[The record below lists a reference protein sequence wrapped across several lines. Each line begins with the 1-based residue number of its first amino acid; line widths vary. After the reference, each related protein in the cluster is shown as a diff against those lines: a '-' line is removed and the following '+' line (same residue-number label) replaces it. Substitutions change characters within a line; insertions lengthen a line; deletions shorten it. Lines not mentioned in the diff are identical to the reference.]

1 MDAIDIEFRSC
12 EILPKE
18 AFAFPPETTV
28 WAYAGEEARARA
40 LCVDLGSH
48 IYQRNPLGYGG
59 MGLLVVF
66 PTTVPN
72 NSLPILH
79 SHSRQGSGRT
89 WKPLFERVVN

>member
-1 MDAIDIEFRSC
+1 VATERAQASILKKIQNMDAIDIEFRSC

-59 MGLLVVF
+59 MGLLI
-66 PTTVPN
+66 
-72 NSLPILH
+72 SDD
-79 SHSRQGSGRT
+79 SSQQ
-89 WKPLFERVVN
+89 